1 MAKAALYTG
10 FSYSLM
16 GMAMCEAAFDLQAPI
31 DQPAMFAR
39 AEDRFTT
46 AITEA
51 TAVGGMQNVINAA
64 LVGRARVRLFQGDLT
79 GAASDAQLVPAGF
92 VLNASTGSGA
102 KPPLNPAYPAPT
114 IFGGYTGD

>member
-39 AEDRFTT
+39 AEGRFTT

-51 TAVGGMQNVINAA
+51 TAAGGMQNGINAA

-79 GAASDAQLVPAGF
+79 GAAADAHLVPAG
-92 VLNASTGSGA
+92 LAP
-102 KPPLNPAYPAPT
+102 KPGTTSAGETP
-114 IFGGYTGD
+114 